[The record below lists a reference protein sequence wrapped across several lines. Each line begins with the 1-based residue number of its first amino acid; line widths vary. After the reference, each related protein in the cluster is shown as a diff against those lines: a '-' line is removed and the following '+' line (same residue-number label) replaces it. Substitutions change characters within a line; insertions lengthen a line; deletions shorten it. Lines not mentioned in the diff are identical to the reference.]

1 MEPASEEITEKLR
14 NTTLGEDEG
23 DTDKPDPNQI
33 KAGGG
38 LFINSTEEAQITT
51 GEGNVINDPLK
62 SSVTFKDLNLTPEL
76 LKGVEEMGYVSPS
89 KIQGLA
95 IPVIQKGQNIIG
107 QAQSGT
113 GKTAAFCLGMLSR
126 IRHDLQ
132 QPQALCVSPTRELAM
147 QTFDVLSKL
156 AKFTNVQPFLL
167 IPDVVM
173 PQGQITNQIIVG
185 TPGKFLDCL
194 EKRRNLNTKNVVIF
208 VLDEAD
214 QMFLDSGTGKNVNSS
229 NQAIA
234 TKIISKLPSRDG
246 SKMRVVA
253 SQMCFFSATFSESVQ
268 HFVESHVPQPT
279 TRIYIPPNKLSIDKL
294 FQYYI
299 KCPGEDARFAVLD
312 SIYQRI
318 TNGQSII
325 FVETRKQAQLVY
337 QRMKAAQHEVSIIH
351 GGDMQTKERDAVM
364 LKFRN
369 GENRILITTNLLSRG
384 IDVLSVA
391 LVVNF
396 DLPFVKGKEGLEPD
410 FETYLHRIGRS
421 ARFGQIGVAINLVY
435 DQTSFNILQGL
446 KHYFF
451 PNDPTKISE
460 LKNDKNDP
468 SITMD
473 ASLQE
478 INDKLEM
485 FAT

>member
-1 MEPASEEITEKLR
+1 MSETPVVNEITDKLR

-23 DTDKPDPNQI
+23 DTDKPDPNQV

-38 LFINSTEEAQITT
+38 LFINSTEDAQIITD
-51 GEGNVINDPLK
+51 GSIVNDPLK
-62 SSVTFKDLNLTPEL
+62 STVSFKDLNLTPEL
-76 LKGVEEMGYVSPS
+76 LKGIEEMGYVSPS

-156 AKFTNVQPFLL
+156 SKFTTVQPFLL

-173 PQGQITNQIIVG
+173 PQQITNQIIVG

-194 EKRRNLNTKNVVIF
+194 EKRRNLNTKNVMIF

-214 QMFLDSGTGKNVNSS
+214 QMFLDSGKNVNSS

-234 TKIISKLPSRDG
+234 QKIISKLPVRDS
-246 SKMRVVA
+246 SKRVVA

-268 HFVESHVPQPT
+268 QFVESHVPQPT

-299 KCPGEDARFAVLD
+299 KCQGEDARFAVLD

-396 DLPFVKGKEGLEPD
+396 DLPFVKGANGPEPD
-410 FETYLHRIGRS
+410 YETYLHRIGRS

-435 DQTSFNILQGL
+435 DQNSFNLLQGL

-451 PNDPTKISE
+451 PTDQTKISE

-468 SITMD
+468 SVTID
-473 ASLQE
+473 ASLQT
-478 INDKLEM
+478 INEKLEM

>member
-1 MEPASEEITEKLR
+1 MEVPEITDKLR
-14 NTTLGEDEG
+14 NTTLLDDEG
-23 DTDKPDPNQI
+23 DTDKPDPNQV
-33 KAGGG
+33 KVGGG
-38 LFINSTEEAQITT
+38 LFINSTEEAQIFTDNAD
-51 GEGNVINDPLK
+51 GNAVNDPLK
-62 SSVTFKDLNLTPEL
+62 SSVSFKDLNLSPEL
-76 LKGVEEMGYVSPS
+76 LKAVEEMGYVSPS

-95 IPVIQKGQNIIG
+95 IPVVLRGQNIIG

-126 IRHDLQ
+126 IKPELQ
-132 QPQALCVSPTRELAM
+132 QPQALCVSPSRELAM
-147 QTFDVLSKL
+147 QTYDVLTKL
-156 AKFTNVQPFLL
+156 AKYTNVQPFLL
-167 IPDVVM
+167 IPDVLI
-173 PQGQITNQIIVG
+173 PQVLMNQIIIG

-194 EKRRNLNTKNVVIF
+194 EKRRNLNTKNVIIF

-214 QMFLDSGTGKNVNSS
+214 QMFSDTPSGKNDS
-229 NQAIA
+229 NQAI
-234 TKIISKLPSRDG
+234 TIKIISKLPTREVPNSR
-246 SKMRVVA
+246 KRIVA
-253 SQMCFFSATFSESVQ
+253 SQICFFSATFSESVQ

-299 KCPGEDARFAVLD
+299 KCQGEDARFAVLD

-325 FVETRKQAQLVY
+325 FVETRKQAQMVY

-351 GGDMQTKERDAVM
+351 GGDMNTKERDTVM
-364 LKFRN
+364 LKFRS

-396 DLPFVKGKEGLEPD
+396 DLPITRNKGVVEPD

-435 DQTSFNILQGL
+435 DQPTYNILQGI
-446 KHYFF
+446 KQYFF

-460 LKNDKNDP
+460 LKNDRNDP
-468 SITMD
+468 SVTID

-478 INDKLEM
+478 INEKLEM